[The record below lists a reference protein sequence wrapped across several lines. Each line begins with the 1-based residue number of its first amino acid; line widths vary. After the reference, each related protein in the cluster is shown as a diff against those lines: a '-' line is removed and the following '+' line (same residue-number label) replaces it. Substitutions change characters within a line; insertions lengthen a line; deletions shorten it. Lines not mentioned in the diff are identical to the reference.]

1 MTIMY
6 EKKMLNGGFIQEI
19 ELPNG
24 EIIIELLTHDYG
36 NGNFESIYLLVIEII
51 GENKELGT
59 MFIDGYNVSK
69 SVLNG
74 ELNEIINFI
83 KRVT

>member
-19 ELPNG
+19 ELSNG

-36 NGNFESIYLLVIEII
+36 NGKFDSIYLLVIEVI
-51 GENKELGT
+51 GENKDLGT
-59 MFIDGYNVSK
+59 MFIDGYNVST
-69 SVLNG
+69 SILND
-74 ELNEIINFI
+74 EFNEILNFCENI
-83 KRVT
+83 